1 MGAKTI
7 HFSVEASTWTVG
19 IRVLTHTGIHLLLKL
34 SCTVIKQNTGLTPRQ
49 SLSSVLNDLK
59 ASRWNELMR
68 KTMNESSSSTWSN

>member
-49 SLSSVLNDLK
+49 CLSSVLNDLK